1 VERLPVAVLQ
11 SRARQRMLAA
21 RCSFPSCLCLTR
33 AKININKKICY
44 FNMHTKRQ
52 CLQVSRLFDHAP
64 GTPLHNRVHASSLL
78 HIWCMSAL
86 VSCTLDVTSRWV
98 WGDKRCKR
106 SKQRASQGTHNVAR
120 GASRKPIRRLP
131 EYKPHRVKQSQ
142 IREAE
147 NLWREGKFKEA
158 ETIFGT
164 FVSLPRV
171 TTVEDVTSQPACIT
185 KQLHL
190 TNITISPQQFRKSP
204 RAERR

>member
-1 VERLPVAVLQ
+1 
-11 SRARQRMLAA
+11 MLAA

-98 WGDKRCKR
+98 RGDKRCKR
-106 SKQRASQGTHNVAR
+106 SKRRASQGTHNVAR

-147 NLWREGKFKEA
+147 NLWREGKFKET